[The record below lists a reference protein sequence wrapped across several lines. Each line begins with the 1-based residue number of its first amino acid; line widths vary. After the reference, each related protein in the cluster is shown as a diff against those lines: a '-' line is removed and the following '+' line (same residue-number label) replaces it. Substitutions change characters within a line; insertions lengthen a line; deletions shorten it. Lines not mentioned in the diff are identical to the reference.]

1 MKAQVCRSPQV
12 FEQVNC
18 FSALSLE
25 QTHNARLSSLCCLW
39 RTDGVGLTCRET
51 SALLPRKLHP
61 SVTAQLFVQ
70 LRPPAVCCLNRAGRH
85 KNELF
90 TVHGGASEAACK
102 RDAKVCRGTRPNDLQ
117 RSARLRDAAAEIR
130 SLV

>member
-1 MKAQVCRSPQV
+1 MKAQVCQSPQV

-18 FSALSLE
+18 FSELILE
-25 QTHNARLSSLCCLW
+25 QTHKAARLSSLCCLW

-51 SALLPRKLHP
+51 SALLLRKLHP

-70 LRPPAVCCLNRAGRH
+70 PRPPAVCCLDTRAGRH
-85 KNELF
+85 KNQF
-90 TVHGGASEAACK
+90 TVGRARRPVSVTLRCAE
-102 RDAKVCRGTRPNDLQ
+102 GTRPNDLQ

>member
-18 FSALSLE
+18 FSELSLF
-25 QTHNARLSSLCCLW
+25 QTHKAARLSSLCCLW

-51 SALLPRKLHP
+51 SALLLRKLHP

-70 LRPPAVCCLNRAGRH
+70 PAHPPSAAWTPERGVIKISCLQ
-85 KNELF
+85 F
-90 TVHGGASEAACK
+90 TVGRARQ
-102 RDAKVCRGTRPNDLQ
+102 RDAQVCRGDT
-117 RSARLRDAAAEIR
+117 SK
-130 SLV
+130 

>member
-18 FSALSLE
+18 FSELSLE

-39 RTDGVGLTCRET
+39 RTDGVELTCRET

-70 LRPPAVCCLNRAGRH
+70 PRPP
-85 KNELF
+85 
-90 TVHGGASEAACK
+90 GASQKLVVYSSRWGE
-102 RDAKVCRGTRPNDLQ
+102 RG
-117 RSARLRDAAAEIR
+117 
-130 SLV
+130 SL